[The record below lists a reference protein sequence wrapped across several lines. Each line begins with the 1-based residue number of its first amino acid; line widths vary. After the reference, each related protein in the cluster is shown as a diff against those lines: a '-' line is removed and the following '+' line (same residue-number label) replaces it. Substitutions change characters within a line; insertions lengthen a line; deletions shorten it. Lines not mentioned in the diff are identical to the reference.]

1 MSFISVLSFLEII
14 MITWTVVR
22 VMVWARPHGRV
33 ASYYRCDFNHV
44 KDEVLTDA
52 EALRRTRESI
62 ANDPIEFHRIRDALL
77 ACIDKGDYLIETEV
91 TA

>member
-1 MSFISVLSFLEII
+1 

-62 ANDPIEFHRIRDALL
+62 ANDPIEFHRIRDTLL

>member
-1 MSFISVLSFLEII
+1 

-44 KDEVLTDA
+44 KSEVLTDA

-62 ANDPIEFHRIRDALL
+62 ANDPIEFHHTRDALL

>member
-1 MSFISVLSFLEII
+1 

-22 VMVWARPHGRV
+22 VMLWARPHGRV

-62 ANDPIEFHRIRDALL
+62 ANNPIHHRHIRDDLL